1 MKARARHPQTRTA
14 SAGVRRNRSS
24 RNRKATD
31 GHPNKNSR
39 GDDGMPHLRGLCS
52 NRTGRMPR
60 GFSPLSSRDPVA
72 GQALEQ
78 SPGIRNRRV
87 STTEHQS
94 NICILGLGQMGL
106 VCAGLLAGSGDT
118 TRCHPA
124 VRVWGHNIDEAGAVA
139 QTRRSRRLEGFT
151 LSDAVRVCIAD
162 TDALANADLIVNAV
176 PVQFIRK
183 AWTRVRPHVPRG
195 AGVVSVS
202 KGIENETLLRP
213 TQIIADVLADDPD
226 AKPRP
231 FATLSGPTIAAELAR
246 GLPATMI
253 AASDDTAFADRVQRL
268 FSTSFLRVYT
278 NPDLLGV
285 EIAAATKNV
294 IALAAGVLDGL
305 QAGYNAKSA
314 LLARGLA
321 EIARL
326 GAAMGANRET
336 FFGIAG
342 VGDLATTC
350 FSPEGRNRS
359 CGEAL
364 GKGQKLDAYLRES
377 PFVVEGVATTQS
389 VMDLARRY
397 RVEMPITESVYSVL
411 FENVD
416 PIGAISRLMSRELK
430 QERVG

>member
-1 MKARARHPQTRTA
+1 
-14 SAGVRRNRSS
+14 
-24 RNRKATD
+24 
-31 GHPNKNSR
+31 
-39 GDDGMPHLRGLCS
+39 
-52 NRTGRMPR
+52 
-60 GFSPLSSRDPVA
+60 
-72 GQALEQ
+72 
-78 SPGIRNRRV
+78 V
-87 STTEHQS
+87 STTEHQPTV
-94 NICILGLGQMGL
+94 CILGLGQMGL
-106 VCAGLLAGSGDT
+106 VCAGLLAGADPSDEKA
-118 TRCHPA
+118 RNPAHPT
-124 VRVWGHNIDEAGAVA
+124 VRIWGHNLDEAGALA
-139 QTRRSRRLEGFT
+139 QTRISRRLEGFS
-151 LSDAVRVCIAD
+151 LPEAVRVCIAD
-162 TDALANADLIVNAV
+162 ADALAGADLIVNAV
-176 PVQFIRK
+176 PVQFIRE
-183 AWTRVRPHVPRG
+183 AWTRVRPHVPAG

-202 KGIENETLLRP
+202 KGIENQTLLRP
-213 TQIIADVLADDPD
+213 TQIVADVLADDPD
-226 AKPRP
+226 ARPRA

-253 AASDDTAFADRVQRL
+253 AASDDAAFADRVQRL
-268 FSTSFLRVYT
+268 FSTSYLRVYT

-326 GAAMGANRET
+326 GAAMGASRET

-364 GKGQKLDAYLRES
+364 GKGQKLEDYLRES

-389 VMDLARRY
+389 VMDLARKY

-411 FENVD
+411 FEGVD